1 MNTVDTSSV
10 PLAITRYFEAAN
22 RSDSAA
28 VAACFTPDAVV
39 RDEGHQHVGRA
50 AIQTWIS
57 QASEKYQPRATVLNT
72 REDEDKTNV
81 RVRVEGQFP
90 GSPIELNFQFSLR
103 DGAIAQLEIQ

>member
-1 MNTVDTSSV
+1 MSSV

-22 RSDSAA
+22 RFDSADA
-28 VAACFTPDAVV
+28 AACFTEDATV

-50 AIQTWIS
+50 AIQTWVS
-57 QASEKYQPRATVLNT
+57 QASEKYQPRATVLDV
-72 REDEDKTNV
+72 REDADKTAV

-103 DGAIAQLEIQ
+103 DGAIAQLAIQ